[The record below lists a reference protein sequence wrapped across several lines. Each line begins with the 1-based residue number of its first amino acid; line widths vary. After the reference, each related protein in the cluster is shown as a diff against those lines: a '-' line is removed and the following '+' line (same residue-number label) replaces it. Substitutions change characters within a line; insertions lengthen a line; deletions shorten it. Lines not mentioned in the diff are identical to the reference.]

1 MSELQR
7 VKQVSEEQLRRVIQ
21 TYAPR
26 GLFLARE
33 GGVWVAVDNSTGYA
47 WTEEFRSRRK
57 AVRWLRQASC

>member
-1 MSELQR
+1 MPELQR
-7 VKQVSEEQLRRVIQ
+7 IEQVSEEQLRRVIQ

>member
-1 MSELQR
+1 MSEIQR
-7 VKQVSEEQLRRVIQ
+7 VEQVSEEQLRRVIQ

-26 GLFLARE
+26 GLFLARA
-33 GGVWVAVDNSTGYA
+33 GRAWMAVDNSTGYA